1 MSKEFGYV
9 RYNSIRNKPYSKH
22 SYMFISFKGDQTKH
36 SCDELRVKID
46 TMESKLIAA
55 ETENIR
61 LKESI
66 DILVEE
72 MSNYKTSKGN

>member
-1 MSKEFGYV
+1 MTKNFSYV
-9 RYNSIRNKPYSKH
+9 KYYSTRNKPYSKY
-22 SYMFISFKGDQTKH
+22 SYMLISFTGDQTKH
-36 SCDELRVKID
+36 SCDELRMKID
-46 TMESKLIAA
+46 TIESKLIAA

>member
-1 MSKEFGYV
+1 MLGIRIQLGIKSNSKY
-9 RYNSIRNKPYSKH
+9 
-22 SYMFISFKGDQTKH
+22 SYMFISFKGDRTKH

>member
-1 MSKEFGYV
+1 MTRQFSYV
-9 RYNSIRNKPYSKH
+9 KITLNIITLNIH
-22 SYMFISFKGDQTKH
+22 IFISFKGDQTKH

>member
-1 MSKEFGYV
+1 MLYST
-9 RYNSIRNKPYSKH
+9 RNKPYSKY

>member
-1 MSKEFGYV
+1 MLYST
-9 RYNSIRNKPYSKH
+9 RNKPYTKY
-22 SYMFISFKGDQTKH
+22 SYMFISFKGGQTKH
-36 SCDELRVKID
+36 SCDELRMKID
-46 TMESKLIAA
+46 TMESKFIAA

-61 LKESI
+61 MKESI